1 MVFPDPS
8 LSQAEKLQISQFAFV
23 GEVLQT
29 SEHPLQQL
37 HVFLMLGPQSSMQ
50 HYRWGLTRTEQ
61 KETITSLTYQPQCH
75 PGYSWL
81 SGQQAHSAR
90 SHQC

>member
-37 HVFLMLGPQSSMQ
+37 HVFLMLEAPVLDAVLLMGP
-50 HYRWGLTRTEQ
+50 HKYRAERTV
-61 KETITSLTYQPQCH
+61 ISLSLWPPPSFDAVQDTVDLPSC
-75 PGYSWL
+75 
-81 SGQQAHSAR
+81 
-90 SHQC
+90 